1 MLNTID
7 LPKKA
12 VNSPIY
18 ADSYDRTMVSNCRLI
33 KIQISVLDVFVGNL
47 HIPIGGSQKCLPR
60 RQLVNSRYTGQM
72 AHGYKRVQVKG

>member
-33 KIQISVLDVFVGNL
+33 KIQISVLDVCVGNL
-47 HIPIGGSQKCLPR
+47 HIPIGGSQADSWSTVGTQGR
-60 RQLVNSRYTGQM
+60 WQM
-72 AHGYKRVQVKG
+72 AI